1 MPLIRSNKLIGLSVV
16 TESGERLG
24 TVRSFDVDVDAHTI
38 VRYHV
43 KPGSIVAMIGQGE
56 FLVHASQVVNI
67 TEKHMTVRDTTV
79 AARSPV
85 AAVGAV

>member
-1 MPLIRSNKLIGLSVV
+1 MVLIKSNKLIGLLVA

-24 TVRSFDVDVDAHTI
+24 TVRSFDVDVDSHTI

-56 FLVHASQVVNI
+56 FLIHASQVVQI
-67 TEKHMTVRDTTV
+67 TEKKMTVRDNTV
-79 AARSPV
+79 V
-85 AAVGAV
+85 ASSSVAVVGA